1 MAPFLI
7 AGIVGSS
14 IFAFII
20 TLGITASLGIFNL
33 VGLFYA
39 LPFGLLSGCVG
50 YGFFKLLKSTSP
62 YIKGGLIA
70 ISAVLGFGLTLLMYI
85 LFV

>member
-1 MAPFLI
+1 MIPFLI
-7 AGIVGSS
+7 AGVVGSS

-20 TLGITASLGIFNL
+20 TVGIAASLGIFNL

-39 LPFGLLSGCVG
+39 LPFGLLSGYVG
-50 YGFFKLLKSTSP
+50 YGLFKLLKSSTP
-62 YIKGGLIA
+62 FVKGGLTV

-85 LFV
+85 LFI